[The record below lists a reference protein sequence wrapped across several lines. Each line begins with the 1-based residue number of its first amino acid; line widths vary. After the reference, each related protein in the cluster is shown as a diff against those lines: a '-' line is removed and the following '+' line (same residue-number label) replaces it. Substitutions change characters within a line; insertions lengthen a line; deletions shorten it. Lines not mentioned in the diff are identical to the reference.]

1 VDVLRSHATHAEFVF
16 CRAGSFCTVQVC
28 APGLEVRVSFALIII
43 LRSPIFSFFFFIQG
57 MDHARTVLVNCRLPI
72 KNIDMERFTVGVNL
86 RSLHRILR
94 RCEPEAEAEV
104 RVTKD
109 GAHLE
114 IMHHAGAIWKIPLCD
129 LDSEHFK
136 IPMQDT
142 MLSCLVCWPQKFVAS
157 LCAHALVLS
166 GSGSRW
172 CNVRMNPTS
181 VQLTVVQENGGGEE
195 GVHGS
200 TRWDADC
207 DAHSGVSAGG
217 VHTVAHQPMLSFF
230 RRIPVSMVRSIRV
243 QSTSVNTLHFLV
255 CIVGGGELCLVL
267 AASIR

>member
-1 VDVLRSHATHAEFVF
+1 MHSPGVRTRARGQGFLRSHHHHSHF
-16 CRAGSFCTVQVC
+16 
-28 APGLEVRVSFALIII
+28 
-43 LRSPIFSFFFFIQG
+43 SPIFSFFFFIQG

-72 KNIDMERFTVGVNL
+72 KNIDTERFTVGVNL